1 MSKDRFH
8 DEHYN
13 FEMDMVIS
21 YDVMLAWVTKI
32 FVALGMTQED
42 AALVAD
48 TLVVSDCRGVY
59 SHGIMRVSLYGK
71 RILAGGTNAKTK
83 IDILKDEGATTL
95 IDGNN
100 SMGQPVNCFAMKH
113 AMKKAKKYGSV
124 TVSIMGSNH
133 SGAIAY
139 YPMMAIAED
148 MIAFCVSVAG
158 GNVFAPWGGTDP
170 RLGHSPFSY
179 MIPAGKYDPIVF
191 DMALSVVANGKVM
204 LARQHG
210 VPIPDTWGFDKYGRP
225 STNADDV
232 YHGSLAPIGG
242 YKGYGLSLG
251 LELIASALPGAA
263 FGKTQGDYYR
273 LPGVPQNLGQFIH
286 VVDIKAIT
294 DVAAFKK
301 RIDDGIDYLKESP
314 PAVGVTKI
322 LYPGEPEWK
331 CYHKQKAEGIKYSHV
346 SIQELRDFGKYVGVE
361 PMA

>member
-1 MSKDRFH
+1 MEENLF
-8 DEHYN
+8 DEKHYN
-13 FEMDMVIS
+13 FDMDMVVPYEQIL
-21 YDVMLAWVTKI
+21 DWVTKI
-32 FVALGMTQED
+32 FVALGMSETD

-83 IDILKDEGATTL
+83 IDILKDDGAITL
-95 IDGNN
+95 VDGNN
-100 SMGQPVNCFAMKH
+100 SMGQPVNFFAMEH
-113 AMKKAKKYGSV
+113 AIKKAKTYGSA
-124 TVSIMGSNH
+124 TVSILGSNH

-204 LARQHG
+204 LARQQG
-210 VPIPDTWGFDKYGRP
+210 VEIPNTWGFDKQGRP
-225 STNADDV
+225 TTNADEV

-273 LPGVPQNLGQFIH
+273 LPGVPQNLGQYIH

-294 DVAAFKK
+294 DVTAFKK
-301 RIDDGIDYLKESP
+301 RIDDGIDYLKASP
-314 PAVGVTKI
+314 LAAGATEI

-331 CYHKQKAEGIKYSHV
+331 TYHKQKAEGIRYSHI
-346 SIQELRDFGKYVGVE
+346 SIQELRDFSKQVGVE
-361 PMA
+361 PMM